1 MLLDTLTVDNTLQDE
16 PRTNSNSLPQYLE
29 PPCTGCQFYKQC
41 QTMKTTCNAWNQYIR
56 QGWWLD
62 ESIGTVPNRMDARR
76 L

>member
-1 MLLDTLTVDNTLQDE
+1 MLLDTLTVGNTLQDE
-16 PRTNSNSLPQYLE
+16 PRTHSSSLPQYLE

-41 QTMKTTCNAWNQYIR
+41 QTMSTVCKAFHQYVQ

-62 ESIGTVPNRMDARR
+62 ESVGNIPNLLKARR